1 MKKKLFNEIPL
12 RIADFTSKLPNLGTP
27 EMVAQVERLKN
38 IYKKTDD
45 TLEIFEF
52 FINGNWQFQNKRIYG
67 VLDKMS
73 PQERIEFNCDC
84 RQYEWS

>member
-52 FINGNWQFQNKRIYG
+52 FINGNW
-67 VLDKMS
+67 
-73 PQERIEFNCDC
+73 
-84 RQYEWS
+84 